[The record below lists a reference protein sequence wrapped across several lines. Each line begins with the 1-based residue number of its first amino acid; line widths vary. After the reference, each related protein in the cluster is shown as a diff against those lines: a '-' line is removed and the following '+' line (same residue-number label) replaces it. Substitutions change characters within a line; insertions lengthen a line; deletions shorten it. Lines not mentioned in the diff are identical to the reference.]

1 MARAD
6 RNGKRK
12 SRDKTKKIQPYL
24 GYYFVVTDAK
34 ATEKNYLQGL
44 KNSLPEEMQK
54 RVVIRISQAQT
65 KYLVDSCISQA
76 ALQPQYS
83 EPWIVFDRD
92 QVSNFDTIVRE
103 AQNHGINVGW
113 SNPCIEI
120 WFDAY
125 FGQMHGYQESKQ
137 CWLRFAETYNRVTG
151 LEYNKSDEH
160 IYEIMNKY
168 GDEEKA
174 IEIAQLRINSY
185 LDSGIYNPSDMCPG
199 TTLFLLV
206 KDIKKRVE

>member
-1 MARAD
+1 MAKAD

-12 SRDKTKKIQPYL
+12 SRDKTKKRQPYL
-24 GYYFVVTDAK
+24 GYYFVVT
-34 ATEKNYLQGL
+34 
-44 KNSLPEEMQK
+44 
-54 RVVIRISQAQT
+54 
-65 KYLVDSCISQA
+65 
-76 ALQPQYS
+76 
-83 EPWIVFDRD
+83 
-92 QVSNFDTIVRE
+92 
-103 AQNHGINVGW
+103 
-113 SNPCIEI
+113 
-120 WFDAY
+120 DAY

-174 IEIAQLRINSY
+174 IKIAQLRLNSY